1 MKKLEFVIPGIVL
14 IVLVGLIL
22 FSSKEKALGAA
33 AGWIDYYTSTTNV
46 AKTTTVGLEL
56 STVSGGYT
64 HTAGIASSTEVL
76 ASNTARV
83 FARIQNI
90 SKDGY
95 TISCLLGSTATSTK
109 QIGIVLAP
117 IASSTLPS
125 AFELNK
131 DNPYAGAINCF
142 SVSTTTIAVT
152 EN

>member
-64 HTAGIASSTEVL
+64 HTAASL
-76 ASNTARV
+76 QARKFLLQTRQEFSRESKISQRTDTRFPV
-83 FARIQNI
+83 FWVQPRLQPNR
-90 SKDGY
+90 
-95 TISCLLGSTATSTK
+95 
-109 QIGIVLAP
+109 
-117 IASSTLPS
+117 
-125 AFELNK
+125 
-131 DNPYAGAINCF
+131 
-142 SVSTTTIAVT
+142 
-152 EN
+152 